1 MHLASNSIDVRIII
15 VAETNYQT
23 YGALCGQ
30 SHCNK
35 DFGFIMT
42 FLNEIHYLCDNKKAS
57 LYSIC
62 SYSKTLKF

>member
-15 VAETNYQT
+15 VAETNYQA

-35 DFGFIMT
+35 EFGFIMT
-42 FLNEIHYLCDNKKAS
+42 FLNEIHYLCDNKKTS
-57 LYSIC
+57 L
-62 SYSKTLKF
+62 